1 MGANS
6 AGLGPGA
13 HPPRWTRYDRNTSSM
28 LASNSPVIPPNLSTP
43 IPMFLRFNI
52 LYWASNCR
60 AGKPECTGATSSLPY
75 PVQLFSASCT
85 ARTHGCGS
93 LEGPCWLLPFLTQAS
108 LNTLPCSG
116 SMVSLLRSHLL
127 EVRASCTASTP
138 PMTSPV
144 VWSTFSNMTPHS
156 FLWSLSGYLPNHL

>member
-13 HPPRWTRYDRNTSSM
+13 HPPRWTRYDRNTSFM
-28 LASNSPVIPPNLSTP
+28 LASNSRHPPNLSTP
-43 IPMFLRFNI
+43 MPMFLRFNI

-60 AGKPECTGATSSLPY
+60 AGKPECRGATSSLPY

-93 LEGPCWLLPFLTQAS
+93 LEGPCWLLPRLTQAS
-108 LNTLPCSG
+108 LPAGCCPSSPRPPLILFLVQGVWFPSSEVFLRLERHAPPAPLPWPPRWYG
-116 SMVSLLRSHLL
+116 PLSLI
-127 EVRASCTASTP
+127 
-138 PMTSPV
+138 
-144 VWSTFSNMTPHS
+144 
-156 FLWSLSGYLPNHL
+156 